1 MCVERIRRHISRSHH
16 IGKEEQ
22 DDFIKKFSADPKIT
36 IDPKDDSVESSGE
49 GDNADTNKNTNNN
62 ISRRGMSMLLFPK
75 KMSSAEIKTL
85 KLGNE
90 QWKLRQNTF
99 FPFR

>member
-16 IGKEEQ
+16 IEKEEQ
-22 DDFIKKFSADPKIT
+22 EDFIKQFSADPTIT
-36 IDPKDDSVESSGE
+36 IDPKDDIVESSSE
-49 GDNADTNKNTNNN
+49 GNNTDTS

-99 FPFR
+99 FPFH